1 MELGLSFL
9 PTASCCEWEKKKKIN
24 EEHAP
29 NNMITTSMNR
39 LRNLA
44 HESYTSTSVNQIY
57 LPPHLT
63 TTSNPEHS

>member
-1 MELGLSFL
+1 LHSRFSALL
-9 PTASCCEWEKKKKIN
+9 AAARREKKNNIN

-63 TTSNPEHS
+63 TTTSNPENS